1 MHHVTSNF
9 CGLICFFQAMQR
21 IPAYAV
27 GCFKLPH
34 RHAVTLTI
42 TAPGELRIAHG
53 RAWLTFANAA
63 QDVSVRAGD
72 HFLEPGEALRL
83 TCGQK
88 VVMEAL
94 DAEPEAAVYFS
105 WAPDAVLS
113 VASAASPRRLLHAEV
128 RQPLLDLV
136 AALHQA
142 GWALGRLVQGVSK
155 AWLAQPCSGTAH
167 HKASTSVGRFYTPD
181 HEV

>member
-1 MHHVTSNF
+1 MRLATSDF
-9 CGLICFFQAMQR
+9 PSLTCFFRAMQC

-34 RHAVTLTI
+34 CHAVILTI

-53 RAWLTFANAA
+53 RAWLTFANAT

-72 HFLEPGEALRL
+72 HFLKPGEALLL

-88 VVMEAL
+88 LVMEAI
-94 DAEPEAAVYFS
+94 DAEPDAAVYFS
-105 WAPDAVLS
+105 SAPVPALS
-113 VASAASPRRLLHAEV
+113 VAPAVSPRRLLHAEV

-136 AALHQA
+136 VALHQA
-142 GWALGRLVQGVSK
+142 GWALGRLVRGVLK
-155 AWLAQPCSGTAH
+155 AWLAQPCSGIAH
-167 HKASTSVGRFYTPD
+167 HKAPTSVGRFYTPD